1 MISSISVTLEPLLKQ
16 HIFKNEEDAVQEL
29 TRDYVSKKIFV
40 FQNEIKKF
48 ENKYKM
54 NFLQFSEYLQER
66 SILLSDGK
74 NSNEERNL
82 PGKAI
87 MLEEDD
93 WLEWK
98 SIEEMYDSWLGIRKE
113 VK

>member
-16 HIFKNEEDAVQEL
+16 HIFKNEEDAVREL

-40 FQNEIKKF
+40 SQNELKKF
-48 ENKYKM
+48 ENKYNM
-54 NFLQFSEYLQER
+54 DFLQFSEYLHER
-66 SILLSDGK
+66 SILLSNNEISD
-74 NSNEERNL
+74 EERDL
-82 PGKAI
+82 LGKAI

-98 SIEEMYDSWLGIRKE
+98 SIIEIYDSWSGIRRE